1 MKKGSFILYDADL
14 EGLEY
19 ISDLQAG
26 KLFKAIRS
34 FRLGGDSTFV
44 SKNPAVNILYSQITG
59 HISINEEKYNT
70 ACKKKSQAMKKR
82 WSEDNKTKE
91 EDSTLYSSLEKG
103 CLLGDNDNDNE
114 NENENVNVNV
124 NVNVNENDNDNDNK
138 NDIVT
143 DNVPCGAKTE
153 NKRKNCY
160 SKNVP
165 RLLQDEPSYDI
176 EAFKRKSLERYRN
189 ALNQP

>member
-26 KLFKAIRS
+26 KLFKAIRD
-34 FRLGGDSTFV
+34 FRLTGDKAFV

-59 HISINEEKYNT
+59 HISINEEKYET

-82 WSEDNKTKE
+82 WSEDNKATEK
-91 EDSTLYSSLEKG
+91 DSTLYSSIDKG
-103 CLLGDNDNDNE
+103 CLLGDNDNDNV
-114 NENENVNVNV
+114 NENENV
-124 NVNVNENDNDNDNK
+124 NDNDNK
-138 NDIVT
+138 NDIVYVN
-143 DNVPCGAKTE
+143 DNVPCGAKKE

-160 SKNVP
+160 SEKRPFAYEGN
-165 RLLQDEPSYDI
+165 PSCDV
-176 EAFKRKSLERYRN
+176 ELMKQRVLERYKN
-189 ALNQP
+189 IMNQ